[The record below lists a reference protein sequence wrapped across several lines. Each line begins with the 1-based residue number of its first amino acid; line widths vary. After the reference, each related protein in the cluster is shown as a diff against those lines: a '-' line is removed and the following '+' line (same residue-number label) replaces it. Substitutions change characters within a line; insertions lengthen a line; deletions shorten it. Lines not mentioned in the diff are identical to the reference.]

1 MPQTYVFLQGVV
13 AETQGW
19 QLKRLLTFAKNRL
32 ANRPNRPRD
41 PMLRSFMSAIGVF
54 WPEPDTPEQPEGDES
69 ASSTDVEEESESEE
83 DLEEDPAVE
92 VGEG

>member
-1 MPQTYVFLQGVV
+1 MV

-41 PMLRSFMSAIGVF
+41 PMLRSFMSAIGVD
-54 WPEPDTPEQPEGDES
+54 WPEQAERDES
-69 ASSTDVEEESESEE
+69 ESSTDVEEESESEE
-83 DLEEDPAVE
+83 DLDDDPAVE
-92 VGEG
+92 VGEGKETRSTAVHAKT